1 MNGGVG
7 WGKDSIY
14 SMASRGARR
23 SLKNSKS
30 VSMSC
35 LVESVLSWTGRP
47 LLLPLLLLV
56 ATETG
61 RTGKRRL
68 LRGEEGIS
76 SVSGAD
82 ALPLLTAPLFMLL
95 RNARTSDTKGTTER
109 YRPERREKDGAKRRL
124 HEMKN
129 FVDKI

>member
-1 MNGGVG
+1 MVGWGGVG
-7 WGKDSIY
+7 CGKDSIY

-61 RTGKRRL
+61 KRRL

-76 SVSGAD
+76 SVSGAE

-109 YRPERREKDGAKRRL
+109 YRPERREKDGAKSRL
-124 HEMKN
+124 YEIKN
-129 FVDKI
+129 CIDKT